1 MSFTDVVVYV
11 GVSAFLSWGL
21 GRALTLAPM
30 NRLAR
35 PNYRGVNL
43 NPTLGLAVAASALG
57 VVIWSLGA
65 RALAGRWE
73 DRFDV
78 YLWVLGACVLVL
90 AAGFL
95 DDLAEGGARGLKGH
109 LESALRGRP
118 TTGLVKVVAA
128 LIAGVLVV
136 TGLPS
141 RQWWVMAAGVVLM
154 AGCANVWNDLDVA
167 PGRAGRIFLYFALV
181 IPFVS
186 ATSVPQALMFV
197 LLAAELPALRY
208 DLLEKGMLG
217 DAGANLLGFVVG
229 MGLYAVLPPWWVVV
243 AGLVVIVLNLIGE
256 TVTFS
261 KIIASVPPLRWFDQ
275 LGTSAEWRSFSA
287 NRGS

>member
-30 NRLAR
+30 KRLAR
-35 PNYRGVNL
+35 PNYKGVNL

-141 RQWWVMAAGVVLM
+141 RQWWVMGAGVVLM

-167 PGRAGRIFLYFALV
+167 PGRAGRTFVYFALV

-229 MGLYAVLPPWWVVV
+229 MGLYAVLPPLWVVV

-261 KIIASVPPLRWFDQ
+261 KIIASAPPLRWFDQ